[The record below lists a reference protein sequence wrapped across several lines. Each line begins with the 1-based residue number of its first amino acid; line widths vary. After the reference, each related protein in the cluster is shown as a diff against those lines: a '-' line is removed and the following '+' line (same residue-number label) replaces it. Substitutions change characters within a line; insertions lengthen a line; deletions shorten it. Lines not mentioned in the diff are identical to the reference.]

1 MRAPRRR
8 IRRMTPKRHSLAEQD
23 RIIARFEEARSRDV
37 RPNEAIAGLG
47 ASLASVYRWQ
57 RARNPSKGMPAA
69 TFAQELSID
78 TAIARLCDERNDDRQ
93 TFLDALFKFIAW
105 LRWPTTPGDHPA
117 AMMVCAVSYLSAGRS
132 ARTLDELP
140 PDDLALALRHV
151 SIDTLKRV
159 CSDDLFAMPSFE
171 LWKLDDQPYTK
182 LDYLAQVTHFLLAY
196 RPPSNNPRDAASLF
210 KAYAAMEGGLFKYKW
225 HISRRTFSAFWRES
239 AASAPFQYVER
250 LHPSLEFSIDPSKD
264 DFAEN
269 IDEAYSR
276 RGELRLHL
284 ARCRAATQLLQSK
297 LDQRSLEPIRF
308 PRFPSTLSAEVIEP
322 PELPE
327 ITDVIRAEF
336 RKWRN

>member
-1 MRAPRRR
+1 
-8 IRRMTPKRHSLAEQD
+8 
-23 RIIARFEEARSRDV
+23 
-37 RPNEAIAGLG
+37 
-47 ASLASVYRWQ
+47 
-57 RARNPSKGMPAA
+57 MPTA

-78 TAIARLCDERNDDRQ
+78 TAIARLCDERNDDRH

-151 SIDTLKRV
+151 SIDTLKRI

-171 LWKLDDQPYTK
+171 LWELDDQPYTK
-182 LDYLAQVTHFLLAY
+182 LDYLAQITHFLLAY
-196 RPPSNNPRDAASLF
+196 RPPSADPRDAASLF
-210 KAYAAMEGGLFKYKW
+210 KAYAAMNGGLFRYKW
-225 HISRRTFSAFWRES
+225 SVSRRTFSTFWRES
-239 AASAPFQYVER
+239 AASAPFHYVER
-250 LHPSLEFSIDPSKD
+250 VHPSLEFSLDPSKN

-276 RGELRLHL
+276 RGELRRHL
-284 ARCRAATQLLQSK
+284 ARCLAAIELLQSK
-297 LDQRSLEPIRF
+297 LDRRSLEAIRF
-308 PRFPSTLSAEVIEP
+308 PRFPSSLSAEAIEP

-327 ITDVIRAEF
+327 ITDTIRAEF